1 MKKLFK
7 IFSVSIIICLITSLA
22 ISCGASTPDEKVIL
36 RLVIPT
42 PAGDKLTL
50 ATEEFAERFYD
61 LTDGWYEIKVYP
73 GEQLAKIPEY
83 LDAVRTGVVEM
94 AHIGWGIFGGLD
106 PRLAEI
112 PMFYNNGQAIAA
124 AQRPTV
130 DLYAEVFEEKLN
142 QKALSSAYTG
152 ALEIGSTKPLKVMED
167 WEGLLVGAIN
177 PESAALAE
185 SLGASPVVVMW
196 TESYAALDK
205 GIVDACFNG
214 LQWMIVA
221 SLSDVSSY
229 VTRFYAIPP
238 FFGLTINLDIWNDMP
253 KDMQDILIEE
263 AWRLSDKLTEIHLAA
278 EQEENEILT
287 GLGMEVYDLP
297 KAERER
303 WKAAVAPYVDKKL
316 ADMGD
321 FGDKI
326 RDIAEK
332 ANADNP

>member
-1 MKKLFK
+1 MQKLFK
-7 IFSVSIIICLITSLA
+7 LFSISVITCLIAGLA
-22 ISCGASTPDEKVIL
+22 ISCGAATPEKKVIL
-36 RLVIPT
+36 RLVTPT
-42 PAGDKLTL
+42 PVGDKLTV
-50 ATEEFAERFYD
+50 ATEEFAQRFYER
-61 LTDGWYEIKVYP
+61 TDGWYEIKVYP

-94 AHIGWGIFGGLD
+94 AHVGWGIFGGLD

-112 PMFYNNGQAIAA
+112 PMLYNNGQAIAA

-130 DLYAEVFEEKLN
+130 DLYGNIFEEKLN

-152 ALEIGSTKPLKVMED
+152 ALEISSKKPLKTMED
-167 WEGLLVGAIN
+167 WKGLLVGAIN

-196 TESYAALDK
+196 TDAYGALEK
-205 GIVDACFNG
+205 GTVDACFNG
-214 LQWMIVA
+214 LQWMIV
-221 SLSDVSSY
+221 SQLSDVSSY
-229 VTRFYAIPP
+229 VTRFYGLPP
-238 FFGLTINLDIWNDMP
+238 FYGLTINLDIWNDMP
-253 KDMQDILIEE
+253 KGMQDILIEE
-263 AWRLSDKLTEIHLAA
+263 AWKMSEEITERQLTDEL
-278 EQEENEILT
+278 EEKEILS
-287 GLGMEVYDLP
+287 GMGMEVYDLP

-316 ADMGD
+316 DDMGE

-326 RDIAEK
+326 REIAEK